1 MNDMERMQ
9 NATRVIECLA
19 NGIHPITGEILKET
33 IFDEPEVIR
42 CLFYVK
48 DVLQGKIK
56 APSKSQKDKFIISD
70 NLRLQDFLQDEPIC
84 LSPFVGKIKDA
95 NNGVGPSASKIWEL
109 LIEKGY
115 LYEGTNIE
123 GKNTKL
129 PTELGKQNGLSYVE
143 RHRTSGKDY
152 FVVEYNRQ
160 GQELLIECIVELYS
174 ISMFT

>member
-1 MNDMERMQ
+1 MNNMEKMQ
-9 NATRVIECLA
+9 NATKLIECLA

-42 CLFYVK
+42 GLFYVR
-48 DVLQGKIK
+48 DVLQGKIM
-56 APSKSQKDKFIISD
+56 APEKILKDKFIITE
-70 NLRLQDFLQDEPIC
+70 NLRLEDFLQDEPIC
-84 LSPFVGKIKDA
+84 LSPFVRNIKET
-95 NNGVGPSASKIWEL
+95 NNGVGPSASKIWGL

-160 GQELLIECIVELYS
+160 GQELLIECIMELYS
-174 ISMFT
+174 V